1 MNHTLLL
8 ASLFASK
15 LLTPDDFFSTTKNMP
30 ARTIEWHE
38 GELAVHKLLKVPTH
52 RNPTAPGLPA
62 SYGHRIAASPLLAL
76 GTLDSEGRPWTTIWG
91 GEAGAVARPVAEGVL
106 GVRSLVDVD
115 DDPVFAALWEGRE
128 REEVV
133 RFEGGKKVS
142 GLAIDLQTRD
152 RVKIAGRMVAG
163 AVAEGEVQVAVE
175 VEESLGNCPKY
186 LNKKDVRPRPSL
198 LKGDVQRGLPLSEDA
213 VRVVDKAD
221 MVFVSS
227 SGREGMDTNHR
238 GGGVGFVRVVRNDE
252 GGVEIIYPEFSG
264 NRLYQTLGNLK
275 VDPRVGV
282 AVPDFGTADVLY
294 LTGTASILVGKD
306 AAAYLPHTKLAVKIT
321 ASSAIFVKSGLPFTG
336 TPVEPSPYNPPI
348 RRLRAE
354 QAQQQLASPAG
365 ITATLVGRD
374 ILTPTIARFAF
385 DLDASATWEP
395 GQHVTLDFAGE
406 LDDGWSHMR
415 DDEPQSLNDDYVRT
429 FTVSN
434 GRSDGRRVEIT
445 ARRKGAATRMLWRWN
460 LRAPLEIPVL
470 GFGGKE
476 AFRLGRSGAETEEV
490 FVAAGVGITPL
501 MAQAGGADMVLWSVR
516 GEDLGLVGEVLR
528 TEGLAG
534 RTTVF
539 VTGSVGEEGE
549 AVIRE
554 AEGLGAGVERRRMRR
569 EDVVSGPGRRRKYF
583 LCTGPA
589 MLATLSGWLEGE
601 EVVWEDFAY

>member
-15 LLTPDDFFSTTKNMP
+15 LLTPDELFFPSTKNMP

-38 GELAVHKLLKVPTH
+38 GELAVHELLKVPTH

-106 GVRSLVDVD
+106 GVRSLVDVE

-133 RFEGGKKVS
+133 RFEGGKKVA
-142 GLAIDLQTRD
+142 GLAIDLRTRD

-186 LNKKDVRPRPSL
+186 LNKKDVRPRPAVV
-198 LKGDVQRGLPLSEDA
+198 KGDVQRGLPLSEDA

-238 GGGVGFVRVVRNDE
+238 GGGVGFVRVVRND
-252 GGVEIIYPEFSG
+252 GGGLEVIYPEFSG

-275 VDPRVGV
+275 ADPRVGV
-282 AVPDFGTADVLY
+282 AVPDFETADVLY

-321 ASSAIFVKSGLPFTG
+321 ASSAVFVKAGLPFTG

-348 RRLRAE
+348 RRLHAE
-354 QAQQQLASPAG
+354 QAQQLTAPAG

-374 ILTPTIARFAF
+374 IITPSIARFTF
-385 DLDASATWEP
+385 GLDTAATWEP
-395 GQHVTLDFAGE
+395 GQHVTLDFSGE

-434 GRSDGRRVEIT
+434 GRSDGRMVEIT

-460 LRAPLEIPVL
+460 LRAPLEVPVL

-476 AFRLGRSGAETEEV
+476 SFRLGRSENEEV

-501 MAQAGGADMVLWSVR
+501 IAQAGGADRVLWSVR
-516 GEDLGLVGEVLR
+516 GEDLGLVGQVLR
-528 TEGLAG
+528 TGGLAG

-554 AEGLGAGVERRRMRR
+554 AEGLGAGVARRRMRR

-583 LCTGPA
+583 LCTGPG
-589 MLATLSGWLEGE
+589 MLEMLNGWLEGE
-601 EVVWEDFAY
+601 DVAWEDFAY